1 MTSELSR
8 EQYEALADFRY
19 HLRRFMSFS
28 EQIVRA
34 AELEPRQ
41 HQLLLAIKASPEGEL
56 TVGAI
61 AERLQIRHHSAVE
74 LVARVE
80 ARGLVSR
87 SRGSADR
94 RQVFVRLTEK
104 GIEAL
109 RELSAMH
116 HRELRTAG
124 PELIKV
130 LRRIVRDTPAG

>member
-1 MTSELSR
+1 MTNELSQ

-19 HLRRFMSFS
+19 HLRRFQSFS

-41 HQLLLAIKASPEGEL
+41 HQLLLAIKASPDGEL

-87 SRGSADR
+87 NRGSVDR

-104 GIEAL
+104 GTEAL

-116 HRELRTAG
+116 HRELRTAA

-130 LRRIVRDTPAG
+130 LRRIVRDTPAE